1 MLDLSSLQS
10 FLSSRLAKY
19 KLPTVLHLV
28 NDIPKNAMG
37 KVTPFV
43 GANPVFH
50 LDVLEE
56 ACLTWCLGDAWQ
68 VNKKTLLPTLG
79 LTAPPQ

>member
-1 MLDLSSLQS
+1 VSLQS

-28 NDIPKNAMG
+28 HDIPKNAMG
-37 KVTPFV
+37 KVPSFV
-43 GANPVFH
+43 RGN
-50 LDVLEE
+50 LCVLEE

-68 VNKKTLLPTLG
+68 VNKKTLLQTLG